1 MRGSF
6 HAGSASRWLGAALL
20 TVLVVTPVLAA
31 DSNIVKTRVAG
42 YREIGAAFKAINDQ
56 LRSGTPQP
64 YLLQVSAREIANG
77 TREQYRWF
85 PAGSGPAP
93 GVKTRAKV
101 AIWVQPAKFKALQDN
116 FAAKAGALA
125 AATKGKDA
133 ARIQAAAKALGGAC
147 KACHTVY
154 REEED

>member
-1 MRGSF
+1 MKHRAKSTGRTL
-6 HAGSASRWLGAALL
+6 AGFALVLGAVPL
-20 TVLVVTPVLAA
+20 LAA
-31 DSNIVKTRVAG
+31 DADIVKSRIAG

-85 PAGSGPAP
+85 PAGSGPKP
-93 GVKTRAKV
+93 GVKTRAKP
-101 AIWVQPAKFKALQDN
+101 AIWAQPVKFKALQDN

-125 AATKGKDA
+125 VATKGGDA
-133 ARIQAAAKALGGAC
+133 ARIAAAVRELGGAC
-147 KACHTVY
+147 KACHDVY
-154 REEED
+154 REEE